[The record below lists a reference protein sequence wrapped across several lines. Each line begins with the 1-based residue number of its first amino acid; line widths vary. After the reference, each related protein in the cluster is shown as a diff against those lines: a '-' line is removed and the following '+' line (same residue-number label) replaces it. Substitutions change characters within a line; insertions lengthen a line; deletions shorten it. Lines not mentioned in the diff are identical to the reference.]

1 MAGELYIGIDV
12 SKDSL
17 EVAFGGDGQVRQVA
31 NADRAI
37 MALAAELKE
46 LGPKLVVM
54 EASGGYERIAAGLL
68 WEAELPVVI
77 ANPNQVRDFAKGMGQ
92 YAKTD
97 RQDARIIARWAEV
110 KQPPVRQLPDAQ
122 GRELSELLARRRQL
136 LEMLVAERQRLA
148 QTVSKPIRKEL
159 NASIGSLE
167 RRLARI
173 EAEIEQRIRKS
184 DLWNRTRELLESVPG
199 VGKLTSFTLLAELPE
214 LGTSDRRHLASLVGV
229 APYPRDSGKW
239 HRPRLTHGGRA
250 AVRSALYMAALSAA
264 RFNPVLEP
272 FYQRL
277 LSRGA
282 AKKKAF
288 VAVVR
293 RLLGILNA
301 IVRDRTPWR
310 SPCAVPTT

>member
-1 MAGELYIGIDV
+1 MAGGLYIGIDV

-17 EVAFGGDGQVRQVA
+17 EVAFGCDGEVRWVA
-31 NADRAI
+31 NQDRAI
-37 MALAAELKE
+37 TALAAELKE
-46 LGPKLVVM
+46 LGPELVVM
-54 EASGGYERIAAGLL
+54 EASGGYERMVAALL
-68 WEAELPVVI
+68 WEAELPVVV
-77 ANPNQVRDFAKGMGQ
+77 ANPGQVRDFAKGMGQ

-110 KQPPVRQLPDAQ
+110 KQPPLRQLPDAQ
-122 GRELSELLARRRQL
+122 GRELSELLTRRRQL
-136 LEMLVAERQRLA
+136 LEMLVSERQRLT

-159 NASIGSLE
+159 SASIGSLQ
-167 RRLARI
+167 RRLEKT

-199 VGKLTSFTLLAELPE
+199 VGKLTSFILLAELPE
-214 LGTSDRRHLASLVGV
+214 LGTSDRRQLASLVGV

-239 HRPRLTHGGRA
+239 HRPRLIHGGRA

-264 RFNPVLEP
+264 RCNPVLAP

-282 AKKKAF
+282 AKKQAL
-288 VAVVR
+288 VAVIR

-301 IVRDRTPWR
+301 IVRDRIPWR
-310 SPCAVPTT
+310 LSCVVPA

>member
-1 MAGELYIGIDV
+1 MEGELYVGIDV

-17 EVAFGGDGQVRQVA
+17 EVAFGCEGEVRRVA

-37 MALAAELKE
+37 AALAAELKQ
-46 LGPKLVVM
+46 LGPRLVVM
-54 EASGGYERIAAGLL
+54 EASGGYERLVAALL
-68 WEAELPVVI
+68 WEAGLPVVI
-77 ANPNQVRDFAKGMGQ
+77 ANPAQVRDFAKGMGQ

-110 KQPPVRQLPDAQ
+110 KQPPLRQLPDARS
-122 GRELSELLARRRQL
+122 RELSELLRRRRQL
-136 LEMLVAERQRLA
+136 LEMLVAEGQRLS

-159 NASIGSLE
+159 NASIASLE
-167 RRLARI
+167 RRIDRI
-173 EAEIEQRIRKS
+173 EEEIEQRIRKS
-184 DLWNRTRELLESVPG
+184 DLWQRTRDLLESVPG
-199 VGKLTSFTLLAELPE
+199 VAKQTSFMLVAELPE
-214 LGTSDRRHLASLVGV
+214 LGHSDRRRLASLVGV

-239 HRPRLTHGGRA
+239 HRPRLIHGGRA

-264 RFNPVLEP
+264 RFNPVLAP

-282 AKKKAF
+282 AKKQAL
-288 VAVVR
+288 VAVIR

-301 IVRDRTPWR
+301 IVRDGTPWR
-310 SPCAVPTT
+310 SPCIPA